1 MSILNLALQG
11 VGIARAKTTLE
22 DQLQKCKNMKQIREL
37 AQSVDCLEEAVLD
50 SLERPK
56 SLLSGLFGRLKLKEE
71 PFSVFSAATQKDIL
85 SLWESVK
92 QIDSSL
98 ERTDTTRV
106 LTNDK
111 KELQEFI
118 QTHCKV
124 RHYMFSVKKCTDSSC
139 GICQPPRLPADIFSI
154 IHHLPDPV
162 PEGDKYRSF
171 EKMYGS
177 QTSVKHRPSLTSAG
191 AKTHGMPFPPSAQY
205 ARNVKVVLQCGECFK
220 WRVLY
225 SKHSLKKDQREE
237 LEFLIE
243 DLDYYLWKYY
253 R

>member
-11 VGIARAKTTLE
+11 VGIVRAKTTLE

-37 AQSVDCLEEAVLD
+37 AQSVDCLKEAVLD

-56 SLLSGLFGRLKLKEE
+56 SLLSGLFGRLELKEE

-98 ERTDTTRV
+98 ERTNTTRV
-106 LTNDK
+106 LMKDK

-124 RHYMFSVKKCTDSSC
+124 RHYN
-139 GICQPPRLPADIFSI
+139 I
-154 IHHLPDPV
+154 ILV
-162 PEGDKYRSF
+162 
-171 EKMYGS
+171 
-177 QTSVKHRPSLTSAG
+177 
-191 AKTHGMPFPPSAQY
+191 
-205 ARNVKVVLQCGECFK
+205 
-220 WRVLY
+220 
-225 SKHSLKKDQREE
+225 
-237 LEFLIE
+237 
-243 DLDYYLWKYY
+243 
-253 R
+253 